1 MYTKLSGF
9 TFIGFIDAR
18 IDTLKNVK
26 PFYKY
31 AINKAIYKNTESLF
45 LISDYYYFFSPITLF
60 NMIWR
65 AIFYCLKGP
74 RDIFL
79 FFALLL
85 FLSTKF
91 TGK

>member
-1 MYTKLSGF
+1 MMYTKLCGF

-45 LISDYYYFFSPITLF
+45 LISDYYYFF
-60 NMIWR
+60 
-65 AIFYCLKGP
+65 
-74 RDIFL
+74 
-79 FFALLL
+79 
-85 FLSTKF
+85 
-91 TGK
+91 

>member
-1 MYTKLSGF
+1 MCSLTSAPSGSVIMKYIVWIVHERRRLMMCTKLSGF

-45 LISDYYYFFSPITLF
+45 LISDYYYFF
-60 NMIWR
+60 
-65 AIFYCLKGP
+65 
-74 RDIFL
+74 
-79 FFALLL
+79 
-85 FLSTKF
+85 
-91 TGK
+91 